1 MGAVLLFLILVPGGI
16 VYSEHIERKIDACI
30 ERDESYCEYRM
41 KPLNSPKKKRYLE
54 SLNGEMDLR
63 LQCEVF
69 MKADEESGSTYARD
83 VLKCDEIL
91 AEPLTIYEK
100 PCPFD
105 IPSMRGTKGCR
116 PRFV

>member
-16 VYSEHIERKIDACI
+16 LYSEHIERKVDACL
-30 ERDESYCEYRM
+30 ERQESYCDFRM
-41 KPLNSPKKKRYLE
+41 RPLNSPKKKRYLE

-69 MKADEESGSTYARD
+69 MKADEESGSTFARD

-91 AEPLTIYEK
+91 SFSPN
-100 PCPFD
+100 CPSQ
-105 IPSMRGTKGCR
+105 IPSLKGVKGCR
-116 PRFV
+116 PRWV